1 MAKSTKPRPIA
12 LAARAPKRS
21 VPVSTAV
28 HPDDPPAAAQ
38 IISASVVAM
47 AEHGYHG
54 TSVRDIAELAGV
66 SSAALYHYFRSKHG
80 LLELILVRGTEHLH
94 ARTEAALLAAPANP
108 ADRLRAIVGVH
119 VTRHLSA
126 QREAFVGNTE
136 LRALEPAARA
146 LITSKRDLQQR
157 LFDQVVQEGV
167 EQKVFTTAHPR
178 DASRAIVTMCS
189 AVAGWYDPKGR
200 LTVDE
205 IVERYKEFAL
215 NLVGYTPAPAR
226 KKRTGAVR
234 PAR

>member
-1 MAKSTKPRPIA
+1 VGKGTKKRPAA
-12 LAARAPKRS
+12 LAARPSKRP

-80 LLELILVRGTEHLH
+80 LLELILLRGIEHLH
-94 ARTEAALLAAPANP
+94 ARTEAALLAAPPNP
-108 ADRLRAIVGVH
+108 ADRLRAVVGVH

-126 QREAFVGNTE
+126 QREAFLGNTE
-136 LRALEPAARA
+136 LRALEPAARS
-146 LITSKRDLQQR
+146 LITSKRDLQER
-157 LFDQVVQEGV
+157 LFDRVVQEGV
-167 EQKVFTTAHPR
+167 EQKVFTTSHPR
-178 DASRAIVTMCS
+178 DASRAIITMCS
-189 AVAGWYDPKGR
+189 AVAGWYNPNGR
-200 LTVDE
+200 LTEDE

-215 NLVGYTPAPAR
+215 NLVGYQPAPTR

-234 PAR
+234 PSR